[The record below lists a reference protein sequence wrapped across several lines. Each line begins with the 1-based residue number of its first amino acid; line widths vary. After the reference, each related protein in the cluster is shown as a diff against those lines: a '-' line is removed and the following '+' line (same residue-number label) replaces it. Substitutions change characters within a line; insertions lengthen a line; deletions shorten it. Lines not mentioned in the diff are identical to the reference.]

1 MNHISPV
8 LWEFLVKWMT
18 NFALFPP
25 EASKL
30 APEMDALLF
39 FEILVSL
46 VGLTIVILLVT
57 SFCILYSKERH
68 PVATQIEGSTLL
80 EATWTIIPL
89 GLFLLMFVWGAL
101 IYFRVYTPPANAMN
115 IYVVGKQWM
124 WKAEHP
130 GGQHEINALH
140 IPTGKP
146 IQLTLISQ
154 DVFHSFSIPAFR
166 VKREAIPGRYTSV
179 WFEATTPGTYHL
191 FCTQYCGTNH
201 SAMIGDIVVLTPDGY
216 KQWLAGSTSGMSLA
230 QNGERLFASL
240 SCNACH
246 NAKPD
251 ARGPNLANVYGAKL
265 PLASG
270 GTVLADDAYLRES
283 ILNPSQ
289 HITQGYAP
297 IMPTYQG
304 QVSEEGLIDLVEY
317 IKNLNSNYR
326 IQQTLTA
333 SQLSPW
339 QAGASTSG
347 SGASSPAMNYRPQET
362 LGAGHS
368 GPAKSGRTAP
378 GVPGTVNQ

>member
-1 MNHISPV
+1 MSHISPTI
-8 LWEFLVKWMT
+8 WQFLVKWLT

-25 EASKL
+25 EASKI
-30 APEMDALLF
+30 APQMDALF
-39 FEILVSL
+39 FFMVLVSMI
-46 VGLTIVILLVT
+46 GLTVVVLLVI
-57 SFCILYSKERH
+57 SFSILYSKKRH
-68 PVATQIEGSTLL
+68 PVAVQIEGSTLL

-89 GLFLLMFVWGAL
+89 GLFLVMFVWGAL
-101 IYFRVYTPPANAMN
+101 IYFRVYTPPANSMN

-140 IPTGKP
+140 IPTGQP

-166 VKREAIPGRYTSV
+166 VKREAIPGRYTTV

-191 FCTQYCGTNH
+191 FCTQYCGTEH
-201 SAMIGDIVVLTPDGY
+201 SHMIGDVVVLTPEDFR
-216 KQWLAGSTSGMSLA
+216 KWLASSTSGNSLA

-240 SCNACH
+240 SCAACH
-246 NAKPD
+246 NARPD

-265 PLASG
+265 TLSSG
-270 GTVLADDAYLRES
+270 QTITADEAYLRES

-304 QVSEEGLIDLVEY
+304 QVSEEGVIALIEY
-317 IKNLNSNYR
+317 IKNLNSDYR
-326 IQQTLTA
+326 IQQTTNTVDLLPEGEGKAAPAVSGTG
-333 SQLSPW
+333 SQRP
-339 QAGASTSG
+339 AGQK
-347 SGASSPAMNYRPQET
+347 PAAQGMVKQ
-362 LGAGHS
+362 
-368 GPAKSGRTAP
+368 
-378 GVPGTVNQ
+378 

>member
-1 MNHISPV
+1 MDHISPV
-8 LWEFLVKWMT
+8 IWQFLVKWMT

-25 EASKL
+25 EASKI
-30 APEMDALLF
+30 APQMDALYF
-39 FEILVSL
+39 FMVLVSL
-46 VGLTIVILLVT
+46 IGLTIVILLITTFSVM
-57 SFCILYSKERH
+57 YSKERH
-68 PVATQIEGSTLL
+68 PVAVHIEGSTLL

-89 GLFLLMFVWGAL
+89 GLFLVMFVWGAL

-140 IPTGKP
+140 IPMDRP

-191 FCTQYCGTNH
+191 FCTQYCRTNH
-201 SAMIGDIVVLTPDGY
+201 SHMIGEVTVLTPKDY
-216 KQWLAGSTSGMSLA
+216 QKWLDGSTSGMSLA

-240 SCNACH
+240 SFKSCH
-246 NAKPD
+246 NTRPD
-251 ARGPNLANVYGAKL
+251 ARGPSLANVYDSKL
-265 PLASG
+265 TLSTG
-270 GTVLADDAYLRES
+270 QTITADDAYLREA

-304 QVSEEGLIDLVEY
+304 QVSEEGVIELVEY
-317 IKNLNSNYR
+317 IKNLDSDYR
-326 IQQTLTA
+326 VQQTTA
-333 SQLSPW
+333 TTTFLPE
-339 QAGASTSG
+339 G
-347 SGASSPAMNYRPQET
+347 E
-362 LGAGHS
+362 
-368 GPAKSGRTAP
+368 AKTTKAAAP
-378 GVPGTVNQ
+378 GTGAQGMVKQ

>member
-1 MNHISPV
+1 MDHISPV
-8 LWEFLVKWMT
+8 FWQFIVKWMT

-25 EASKL
+25 EASKI
-30 APEMDALLF
+30 APQMDALYF
-39 FEILVSL
+39 FMVLVSL
-46 VGLTIVILLVT
+46 IGLTIVILLVT
-57 SFCILYSKERH
+57 SFSILYNKKRH
-68 PVATQIEGSTLL
+68 PVAVQIEGSTLL

-89 GLFLLMFVWGAL
+89 GLFLIMFVWGAL

-140 IPTGKP
+140 VPTGRAV
-146 IQLTLISQ
+146 QLTLISQ

-201 SAMIGDIVVLTPDGY
+201 SAMIGDIVVMTPDDF
-216 KQWLAGSTSGMSLA
+216 KKWQQESTSGMSLA

-246 NAKPD
+246 NGRPD
-251 ARGPNLANVYGAKL
+251 SRGPSLANVYGSKL
-265 PLASG
+265 TLTSG
-270 GTVLADDAYLRES
+270 QSATADEAYLRES
-283 ILNPSQ
+283 ILNPSE
-289 HITQGYAP
+289 HVTQGYAP

-304 QVSEEGLIDLVEY
+304 QISEDGVIALVEY
-317 IKNLNSNYR
+317 IKNLDSNYR
-326 IQQTLTA
+326 VDQTLNTTGLLPEGEGGAA
-333 SQLSPW
+333 S
-339 QAGASTSG
+339 AGTKPAGQTPAG
-347 SGASSPAMNYRPQET
+347 NGAVKQ
-362 LGAGHS
+362 
-368 GPAKSGRTAP
+368 
-378 GVPGTVNQ
+378 